1 MTASPT
7 FSTPRISSLIYI
19 QAHTTAVSPRKR
31 NSQNKAHNFHVHT
44 HSQNYLSSLAPDREE
59 KVLVQVSVAQL
70 GHIGLEQVSFIASSL
85 LYHTQLHHT
94 CVRPSMYSTSFRG
107 YRLVP
112 FITHSQLLSFCFCH
126 AKSFYYA
133 PVLVLSPLK
142 PPSHYLSITYVA

>member
-1 MTASPT
+1 MYKRRLRVKIIKDNIHT
-7 FSTPRISSLIYI
+7 YI
-19 QAHTTAVSPRKR
+19 KAVFYKKSG
-31 NSQNKAHNFHVHT
+31 SQNKAHNFHVHT

-126 AKSFYYA
+126 AKSFCYTPA
-133 PVLVLSPLK
+133 
-142 PPSHYLSITYVA
+142 